1 MSPVRDIFGI
11 LTRNWQRTH
20 AVLAPFGT
28 GISTL
33 ILSVYAGD
41 GKWTFWYS
49 WDELAAMA
57 SIGVITY
64 GMTII
69 SSEGGASL
77 VFWALDERDKR
88 RERRK
93 KQQTV
98 EILDHVEE
106 ALRQDPGSDPF
117 IVIEQMRDRIRN
129 GQTG

>member
-1 MSPVRDIFGI
+1 
-11 LTRNWQRTH
+11 
-20 AVLAPFGT
+20 
-28 GISTL
+28 
-33 ILSVYAGD
+33 
-41 GKWTFWYS
+41 
-49 WDELAAMA
+49 MA

-69 SSEGGASL
+69 SLEGGASL

-117 IVIEQMRDRIRN
+117 IVIEKMRDRIRN

>member
-1 MSPVRDIFGI
+1 M
-11 LTRNWQRTH
+11 
-20 AVLAPFGT
+20 
-28 GISTL
+28 

-41 GKWTFWYS
+41 GKWAFWYS

-69 SSEGGASL
+69 SLEGGASL